1 MKLIEL
7 LSSDKPTLSCELF
20 PPKPGAALLDA
31 PALVRRI
38 AALHPAY
45 ISVTCSAGGSGNGGA
60 TTADM
65 ANEAQNVNG
74 IPALAHLTCA
84 AATREQVHASL
95 TDLRKLGIENILA
108 LRGDIPDGGAFPLPG
123 GYRHA
128 SELMADIRDFGGFC
142 VGGACYPEGHPES
155 ESLYQDIDNLKYKI
169 DAGCAFLTTQM
180 FFDNNELY
188 SYLYKLRRAGIG
200 VPVVA
205 GIMPVTNAKQ
215 IQRIVALSGSK
226 LPARFRAI
234 IDRFSGSSAAMTQAG
249 VAYATEQIIDLF
261 ANGVDHVHIYT
272 MNKPE
277 IAGRI
282 MANLSEILQ

>member
-123 GYRHA
+123 G
-128 SELMADIRDFGGFC
+128 SFPGLPGGHFFSRNPP
-142 VGGACYPEGHPES
+142 GKLPES
-155 ESLYQDIDNLKYKI
+155 PL
-169 DAGCAFLTTQM
+169 
-180 FFDNNELY
+180 
-188 SYLYKLRRAGIG
+188 
-200 VPVVA
+200 
-205 GIMPVTNAKQ
+205 
-215 IQRIVALSGSK
+215 
-226 LPARFRAI
+226 
-234 IDRFSGSSAAMTQAG
+234 
-249 VAYATEQIIDLF
+249 LF
-261 ANGVDHVHIYT
+261 PLVRWEKG
-272 MNKPE
+272 
-277 IAGRI
+277 
-282 MANLSEILQ
+282 EILQVFQKNFH

>member
-142 VGGACYPEGHPES
+142 GNCRHGFALILHRFVGQEV
-155 ESLYQDIDNLKYKI
+155 
-169 DAGCAFLTTQM
+169 F
-180 FFDNNELY
+180 
-188 SYLYKLRRAGIG
+188 
-200 VPVVA
+200 
-205 GIMPVTNAKQ
+205 
-215 IQRIVALSGSK
+215 
-226 LPARFRAI
+226 
-234 IDRFSGSSAAMTQAG
+234 
-249 VAYATEQIIDLF
+249 
-261 ANGVDHVHIYT
+261 
-272 MNKPE
+272 
-277 IAGRI
+277 
-282 MANLSEILQ
+282 ILQVQAATLGIPFTGDHGPHAGKLLGFGYVDADDLRMGVRAPLHLGV

>member
-95 TDLRKLGIENILA
+95 ADLRKLGIENILA
-108 LRGDIPDGGAFPLPG
+108 LRGDIP
-123 GYRHA
+123 
-128 SELMADIRDFGGFC
+128 E
-142 VGGACYPEGHPES
+142 GGACYPEGHPES

-234 IDRFSGSSAAMTQAG
+234 IDRFSGSSAAMAQAG
-249 VAYATEQIIDLF
+249 GAYSTEQIIDLF